1 MDKSKLLAIVIGRA
15 VAIFPNQIKAM
26 LLKNAVV
33 VDAENY
39 DTNQLVDAVA
49 DGLISSESFRNDF
62 DLFIQ
67 QNKEIILK

>member
-1 MDKSKLLAIVIGRA
+1 MEKSKLLAYVIGRT
-15 VAIFPNQIKAM
+15 VAIYPNQIKAM

-39 DTNQLVDAVA
+39 DTTQLVDAVA
-49 DGLISSESFRNDF
+49 DGLISSESFRSDF

-67 QNKEIILK
+67 ENKEVILK